1 MKNPFKL
8 FWLMMRFHRPSR
20 VEEMIAVADNCWL
33 RKGFSALTFFGYIV
47 VATKEE
53 AEQLN
58 DTTSEKNSLKRHEMI
73 HLKQAQST
81 NNSWLCFYARYLWYY
96 VRAIPQNK
104 YRRNA
109 AYYLNPFE
117 MEAYEHMYE
126 QDYLEKCKDG
136 ANGWRVY
143 AKMKPKE
150 RRELSKS

>member
-1 MKNPFKL
+1 MRNPFKL
-8 FWLMMRFHRPSR
+8 LWYMLRFRNPKR
-20 VEEMIAVADNCWL
+20 VEEMRVVADGFWL
-33 RKGFSALTFFGYIV
+33 RKGYAAMTFFGYIV
-47 VATKEE
+47 VATKKE

-58 DTTSEKNSLKRHEMI
+58 ATTSEKDSLKRHEMI

-81 NNSWLCFYARYLWYY
+81 HNSWFLFYVRYIWYY

-104 YRRNA
+104 YMRNA

-126 QDYLEKCKDG
+126 KDYLEKCKDG

-150 RRELSKS
+150 RRALTKR